1 MQLLKT
7 GAEKMHERRG
17 HDDRHVS
24 NLSFRIITLM
34 HDNRLLPYFRNPYKL
49 LETAGLKP
57 GQTVL
62 EVGCGPGYFT
72 IPAAKLV
79 GPQGVVYAVD
89 VHPLAVARVKDKIE
103 AEGIENVKPML
114 LNAAN
119 TGLPDQSIDLTFI
132 FGLRYIAG
140 GLEDVL
146 TELRRVVKP
155 GGVLSFEK
163 TRGSAETLIT
173 EVERAGFTFSERKRR
188 IFVFTKRTR

>member
-1 MQLLKT
+1 MRK
-7 GAEKMHERRG
+7 RPG
-17 HDDRHVS
+17 HSDRHMS
-24 NLSFRIITLM
+24 NFSFRIIALM

-49 LETAGLKP
+49 LQTAGLKL

-89 VHPLAVARVKDKIE
+89 VHPLAVARVKEKIE
-103 AEGIENVKPML
+103 AEGVKNVTPML
-114 LNAAN
+114 ANAAN
-119 TGLPDQSIDLTFI
+119 TGLPDQSIDLAFL

-146 TELRRVVKP
+146 TELRRIVKP
-155 GGVLSFEK
+155 GGVVSFEK
-163 TRGSAETLIT
+163 TRGSAETLIAD
-173 EVERAGFTFSERKRR
+173 VERAGFRFSETRRR
-188 IFVFTKRTR
+188 IFVFANETG